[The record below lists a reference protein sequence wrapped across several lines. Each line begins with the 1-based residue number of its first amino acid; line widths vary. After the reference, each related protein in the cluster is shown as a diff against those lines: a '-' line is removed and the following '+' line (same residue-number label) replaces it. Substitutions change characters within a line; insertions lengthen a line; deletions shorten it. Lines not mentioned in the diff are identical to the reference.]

1 MYDIKELYDDFYNIT
16 ESSVLYTEANED
28 LNKQRRAKI
37 VLAIAVLTSTI
48 IAIGLIIRKIKKS
61 MEKNV
66 EEETKKLEA
75 VKEEAKDI
83 KKKLDAYKK
92 KIDKPKKKPGTTED
106 DDSAF
111 LTDKEWEDANNLCNK
126 SKELNKKIRSLQ
138 EKLGIRLRKDETEE
152 LDKLQDDLLDRW
164 RNEKKKYWKKDEAH
178 FQDALELKKRKD
190 KDQVASVKSFAKGLK
205 IAEKRDKQH
214 NDDLINAAGGK
225 KKKPILDRLFGKG
238 GKFEGLANVNSS
250 GENEEDL
257 MFLSLHPNAYLTEM
271 TDDDI
276 NESIHVWMEFFNTIE
291 TDIELY
297 NESQYNK
304 YDRISSI
311 ILEKADHN
319 EISIEKCAEL
329 LDSLEK
335 RYL

>member
-61 MEKNV
+61 MVKNA

-75 VKEEAKDI
+75 VKEEAKNIQKKLKEYEKKI
-83 KKKLDAYKK
+83 KKDKK
-92 KIDKPKKKPGTTED
+92 KDDGTD

-138 EKLGIRLRKDETEE
+138 EKLGIKLSNDETEK

-178 FQDALELKKRKD
+178 FQDALELKKRKAQD
-190 KDQVASVKSFAKGLK
+190 EIDDVRSTAKGKK
-205 IAEKRDKQH
+205 IASKENKKHEAKVRR
-214 NDDLINAAGGK
+214 AAGK
-225 KKKPILDRLFGKG
+225 FGTQFFG
-238 GKFEGLANVNSS
+238 QDGKFSNIFSS

-257 MFLSLHPNAYLTEM
+257 MFLSLHPKAYLTEM

-319 EISIEKCAEL
+319 KISIEKCAEL

>member
-1 MYDIKELYDDFYNIT
+1 MYDIKELYDDFYDIT

-61 MEKNV
+61 MVKNA

-75 VKEEAKDI
+75 VKKEAKDI
-83 KKKLDAYKK
+83 KNKLKVYEAKIKK
-92 KIDKPKKKPGTTED
+92 DKMKEKPDGTGTKEV

-138 EKLGIRLRKDETEE
+138 EKLGIKLSNDETEK

-178 FQDALELKKRKD
+178 FQDALELKKRKAQD
-190 KDQVASVKSFAKGLK
+190 EIDDVRSTAKGRK
-205 IAEKRDKQH
+205 IASKENKKHEAKVRR
-214 NDDLINAAGGK
+214 AAGK
-225 KKKPILDRLFGKG
+225 FGTQFFGDG
-238 GKFEGLANVNSS
+238 GKFSNIFSS

-257 MFLSLHPNAYLTEM
+257 MFLSLHPKAYLTEM

>member
-1 MYDIKELYDDFYNIT
+1 MYDIKELYDDFYDIT

-48 IAIGLIIRKIKKS
+48 IAIGLIIRKIKKT
-61 MEKNV
+61 MEKNA

-83 KKKLDAYKK
+83 KKKLGEYKK
-92 KIDKPKKKPGTTED
+92 KIDKPKTKEKPDGTTEE

-138 EKLGIRLRKDETEE
+138 EKLGIKLSNDETEK

-178 FQDALELKKRKD
+178 FQDALDRKKQKAQDEIDDVR
-190 KDQVASVKSFAKGLK
+190 STAKGKK
-205 IAEKRDKQH
+205 IASKENKKHEAKVRC
-214 NDDLINAAGGK
+214 AAGK
-225 KKKPILDRLFGKG
+225 FGTQFFGQG
-238 GKFEGLANVNSS
+238 GKFSNIFSS

-257 MFLSLHPNAYLTEM
+257 MFLSLHPSAYLTEM

-319 EISIEKCAEL
+319 KISIEKCAEL

>member
-1 MYDIKELYDDFYNIT
+1 MYDIKELYDDFYDIT

-61 MEKNV
+61 MVKNA

-178 FQDALELKKRKD
+178 FQDALDRKKQKAQDEIDDVR
-190 KDQVASVKSFAKGLK
+190 STAKGK
-205 IAEKRDKQH
+205 NIASKENKKHEAKVRR
-214 NDDLINAAGGK
+214 AAGK
-225 KKKPILDRLFGKG
+225 FGTQFFGDG
-238 GKFEGLANVNSS
+238 GKFSNIFSS

>member
-48 IAIGLIIRKIKKS
+48 IAIGLIIRKIKNT
-61 MEKNV
+61 MEKNA

-83 KKKLDAYKK
+83 KKKLDAYKT

-164 RNEKKKYWKKDEAH
+164 RNEKKKYRKKDEAH
-178 FQDALELKKRKD
+178 FQDALELKKRKAQD
-190 KDQVASVKSFAKGLK
+190 EIDDVRSTAKGKK
-205 IAEKRDKQH
+205 IASKENKKHEAKVRR
-214 NDDLINAAGGK
+214 AAGK
-225 KKKPILDRLFGKG
+225 FGTQFFGQG
-238 GKFEGLANVNSS
+238 GKFSNIFSS

-319 EISIEKCAEL
+319 KISIEKCAEL

>member
-1 MYDIKELYDDFYNIT
+1 MYDIKELYDEFYDIT

-48 IAIGLIIRKIKKS
+48 IAIGLIIRKIKKT
-61 MEKNV
+61 MEKNA

-83 KKKLDAYKK
+83 KKKLKEYEK
-92 KIDKPKKKPGTTED
+92 KIGKEKKKPDGTT

-138 EKLGIRLRKDETEE
+138 EKLGIKLDKDETEK

-164 RNEKKKYWKKDEAH
+164 RNEKKKYWKKDEAQ
-178 FQDALELKKRKD
+178 FQDALELKKKKD
-190 KDQVASVKSFAKGLK
+190 KDEVASVKSLAKGIK
-205 IAEKRDKQH
+205 IAEKREKQH
-214 NDDLINAAGGK
+214 NDDLISAAGGK
-225 KKKPILDRLFGKG
+225 KKGLLGRIFGKG
-238 GKFEGLANVNSS
+238 GKFEGLANINSS

>member
-1 MYDIKELYDDFYNIT
+1 MYDIKELYDDFYDIT

-61 MEKNV
+61 MVKNA

-75 VKEEAKDI
+75 VKEEAKNI
-83 KKKLDAYKK
+83 KKKLDVYNTKLKK
-92 KIDKPKKKPGTTED
+92 KTTKEKPDGTTED

-138 EKLGIRLRKDETEE
+138 EKLGIELEKDETEK
-152 LDKLQDDLLDRW
+152 LDKLQDKLLDRW

-178 FQDALELKKRKD
+178 FQDALDRKKQKAQDEIDDVR
-190 KDQVASVKSFAKGLK
+190 STAKGK
-205 IAEKRDKQH
+205 ENASKENKKHEAKVRR
-214 NDDLINAAGGK
+214 AAGKYGTQ
-225 KKKPILDRLFGKG
+225 LFGQG
-238 GKFEGLANVNSS
+238 GKFSNIFSS

-319 EISIEKCAEL
+319 KISIEKCAEL

>member
-1 MYDIKELYDDFYNIT
+1 MYDIKELYDDFYDIT

-61 MEKNV
+61 MVKNA

-75 VKEEAKDI
+75 VKEEAENI
-83 KKKLDAYKK
+83 KNKLKEYETKLKK
-92 KIDKPKKKPGTTED
+92 KPKKNDGTD
-106 DDSAF
+106 NDSAF

-138 EKLGIRLRKDETEE
+138 EKLGIELEEDETEK

-178 FQDALELKKRKD
+178 FQDALERKKQKD
-190 KDQVASVKSFAKGLK
+190 KDEVASVKSYSKGIK
-205 IAEKRDKQH
+205 IAEKREKQH

-238 GKFEGLANVNSS
+238 GKFHGLANINSS

-319 EISIEKCAEL
+319 KISIEKCAEL